1 MKKVLIIAGSD
12 SIGGAGLQ
20 ADIKACTMNGV
31 YAMTAITVL
40 TAQNTMGV
48 QSILNV
54 PGDFLKAQIDS
65 VFEDIVPDAV
75 KIGMVPSSDLYE
87 VIAERLTYY
96 KVKNVVVDP
105 VMVCT
110 SGFKVLDKKQ
120 IEVLTKKLFPL
131 STVVTPNLFE
141 AGILSGQ
148 EITNEEEMIAAAK
161 KISSEHN
168 CNVFLKGGHFQNNA
182 DDLLFYKN
190 GNYKILKSKRVD
202 NPNTHGTGCT
212 LSSAIASNLAKGYTL
227 LDSVKNAKEYV
238 HWAISS
244 NLNLGHGCGPINHM
258 ECKNF
263 MSQVVF

>member
-12 SIGGAGLQ
+12 TIGGAGLQ

-48 QSILNV
+48 QSVLNV

-96 KVKNVVVDP
+96 EVKNVVVDP

-120 IEVLTKKLFPL
+120 IEVLTKKLFPI
-131 STVVTPNLFE
+131 STVITPNLFE
-141 AGILSGQ
+141 AEVLSGIK
-148 EITNEEEMIAAAK
+148 ITNEKEMKSAAK
-161 KISSEHN
+161 KISFEYK
-168 CNVFLKGGHFQNNA
+168 CNVFLKGGHFQDTAN
-182 DDLLFYKN
+182 DLLFYKD
-190 GNYKILKSKRVD
+190 GKYEILKSKKIS

-212 LSSAIASNLAKGYTL
+212 LSSAIASNLAKGKSL
-227 LDSVKNAKEYV
+227 LDSVKNAKNYV
-238 HWAISS
+238 HSAIAS
-244 NLNLGHGCGPINHM
+244 NLNLGHRYGPIDHM
-258 ECKNF
+258 ACKDF
-263 MSQVVF
+263 MD

>member
-48 QSILNV
+48 QSVLKV
-54 PGDFLKAQIDS
+54 PVDFLKAQIDS
-65 VFEDIVPDAV
+65 VFEDINPDAI

-87 VIAERLTYY
+87 LIAERLIYY
-96 KVKNVVVDP
+96 KAKNIVVDP

-110 SGFKVLDKKQ
+110 SGYKVLNKPQ
-120 IEVLTKKLFPL
+120 IEVLTKKLFPI

-141 AGILSGQ
+141 AEVLSSRK
-148 EITNEEEMIAAAK
+148 ITDEKDMTAAAK
-161 KISSEHN
+161 KISSEYK
-168 CNVFLKGGHFQNNA
+168 CSVFLKGGHFENNA
-182 DDLLFYKN
+182 NDLLFYKD
-190 GNYKILKSKRVD
+190 GNYEVLESKRVN

-212 LSSAIASNLAKGYTL
+212 LSSAIASNLAKGYNL
-227 LDSVKNAKEYV
+227 LDSVKNAKKYV
-238 HWAISS
+238 HTSIAA
-244 NLNLGHGCGPINHM
+244 NLNLGQGYGPINHM
-258 ECKNF
+258 ACRSF
-263 MSQVVF
+263 II